1 MNCQKRSTDQSRPVH
16 PTVPVATD
24 ITLPSPRTRST
35 PHRSGEYDQGAD
47 HDHHDCELKKLTELH
62 IRPDIAL
69 PTYLLVIF
77 SERNQG
83 GESVP
88 KCEGFQARHLQPSL
102 LMVSALR
109 GCCR

>member
-47 HDHHDCELKKLTELH
+47 HDHHNCELK
-62 IRPDIAL
+62 
-69 PTYLLVIF
+69 
-77 SERNQG
+77 N
-83 GESVP
+83 
-88 KCEGFQARHLQPSL
+88 
-102 LMVSALR
+102 
-109 GCCR
+109 